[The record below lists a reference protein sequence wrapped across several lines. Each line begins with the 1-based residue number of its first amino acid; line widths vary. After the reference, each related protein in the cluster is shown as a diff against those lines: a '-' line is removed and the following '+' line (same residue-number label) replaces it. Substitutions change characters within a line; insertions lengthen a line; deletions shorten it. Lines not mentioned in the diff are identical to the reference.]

1 MPERTCRHEAAHSFM
16 GRPYTGTVE
25 TLIAID
31 KEMRAAAERLMAG
44 LPTTLR
50 EDVKARRA
58 RARVR
63 RRVDAEWRQGPTD
76 GLDLLEWLRSLAWE
90 KDKRRR
96 KP

>member
-1 MPERTCRHEAAHSFM
+1 M
-16 GRPYTGTVE
+16 
-25 TLIAID
+25 
-31 KEMRAAAERLMAG
+31 
-44 LPTTLR
+44 PTTLR